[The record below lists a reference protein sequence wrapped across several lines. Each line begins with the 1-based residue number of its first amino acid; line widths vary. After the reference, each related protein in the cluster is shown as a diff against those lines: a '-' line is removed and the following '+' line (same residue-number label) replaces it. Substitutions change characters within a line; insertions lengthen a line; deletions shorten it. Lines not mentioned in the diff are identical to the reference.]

1 MYLIILHI
9 IMYPVM
15 YYKFELKRKTEKK
28 EWYSWESWGP
38 ALAWL
43 DLVDVKLFWY
53 GNLIGGVLTLLCY
66 LYYITENTK
75 VESLR
80 YSF

>member
-15 YYKFELKRKTEKK
+15 HDKFELKLKTEQK
-28 EWYSWESWGP
+28 EWYSWEFWGP

-43 DLVDVKLFWY
+43 DLVDIKVFWY
-53 GNLIGGVLTLLCY
+53 GNLIGGVLTLLYY
-66 LYYITENTK
+66 LYDITENTK

-80 YSF
+80 YAF